1 MTERT
6 RIKDNQYSRIFIY
19 FGLAVLLYLFD
30 IVGILSP
37 FHTISDTIFNP
48 VKGLIFANVKTWR
61 DFVTASFAYSSIKS
75 ELTRLDL
82 LQKRVLELE
91 QETQELSEEN
101 SKLREILEAPIPSA
115 WKVLPN
121 SVLGITR
128 TMTIS
133 AGAKDGIAEGMTVI
147 DGPYFV
153 GRVLSVNQKSA
164 QVRLPNDSEIEILA
178 KTSRDTRGI
187 VRGVFGEKMELQQV
201 LQSDELF
208 LEDRVLTTGED
219 GLAPGLLLGTVDEI
233 ESREAD
239 PYKKAILKPAV
250 DFRRLSTVF
259 VVLEM

>member
-101 SKLREILEAPIPSA
+101 SKLREILEVPIPSA